1 MSKKSATLPGTKLEI
16 ASREKARTNSA
27 MRTAQRGLSAAQ
39 TALKEAQDAVA
50 AAQAE
55 VTDSQV
61 KFLVASA
68 EFSKLRAAG
77 SSKQKAKPQRA
88 AVKTPGAAEPDSW
101 TVPVVMNGRPVV
113 LKCRSKLNP

>member
-1 MSKKSATLPGTKLEI
+1 MSKKSTTVPVTPLEI
-16 ASREKARTNSA
+16 ASREKARTNSK

-39 TALKEAQDAVA
+39 TALKEAQEAVA

-55 VTDSQV
+55 VTESQV

-68 EFSKLRAAG
+68 EFSKLKAGG
-77 SSKQKAKPQRA
+77 SSKQKARA
-88 AVKTPGAAEPDSW
+88 AVKVLGAAEPDSW

-113 LKCRSKLNP
+113 LKCRSKLNS